1 MSNEKVDIT
10 LEDVE
15 TAIAVIE
22 TFLARMRKAESL
34 LRKLTYYQRRV
45 GVTGMSMYK
54 MDMETLLGL
63 AMEME
68 RRKKVS
74 TISEEPTPELSQE
87 EVERIRKI
95 AKRLSSE
102 EQTPASSGV

>member
-1 MSNEKVDIT
+1 MSDEKLDIT
-10 LEDVE
+10 LKDVE

-34 LRKLTYYQRRV
+34 LRKLTYYQHRM
-45 GVTGMSMYK
+45 GVTGVNMYK

-74 TISEEPTPELSQE
+74 TIPEESTPELSQE
-87 EVERIRKI
+87 EVEKIRKI

-102 EQTPASSGV
+102 EQRPTSSGV

>member
-1 MSNEKVDIT
+1 MSDEKLDIT

-22 TFLARMRKAESL
+22 TFLARMRKAEGL

-45 GVTGMSMYK
+45 GVTGVNMYR

-74 TISEEPTPELSQE
+74 TIPEESTPELSQE

-102 EQTPASSGV
+102 EQRPASSGV